1 MFKSWKKLKEG
12 INGTKEKAE
21 TAIEKTSA
29 NVNEAIQKTNELLNV
44 SSENIEFAVGI
55 LCGVAAVRIVQ
66 GITKTVAN
74 VKLIKVLDT
83 TNEMLKYAKWN
94 GGNRK

>member
-66 GITKTVAN
+66 GITKTIAN

-83 TNEMLKYAKWN
+83 ANEMLKYTKWN